1 MLPNRKEFNKLCRE
15 IEAGEQLTFEG
26 IGNIFG
32 QDFWMMLVWAL
43 MDSGEAAR
51 AIQGAIQRL
60 RAGDEVVEQAV
71 GDEVV

>member
-1 MLPNRKEFNKLCRE
+1 MAPNRKEFNKLCRE
-15 IEAGEQLTFEG
+15 IEGGGALTFEG